1 MSETSP
7 KLTLSI
13 PASSHPPVALYRP
26 LKFFGKSF
34 KVHISTGLTLS
45 PHTVLHSALDL
56 SLMQLLR
63 NYQHPPDERFK
74 DRPEQVIKDLLRA
87 MTGRNKLST
96 TTQDGVKRLFSR
108 FIPDE
113 ALEAA
118 VQGKPSP
125 MPIPWQSDWEAV
137 LQGLGGPGEGDIS
150 HLVQRLA
157 QLDRLAWS
165 ARGLPESEIVAF
177 LEPHIGRPQE
187 CWQKYNPRL
196 SLAVAFLVDI
206 SLQTL
211 VWMEWTNMPE
221 HPLDRSKTPE
231 SRLLPF
237 LAPEKKPL
245 GHWLIRI
252 QKSAGCANFAE
263 FGSLMFRKGI
273 KRHDFDLSHN
283 LLKKW
288 SSGQQLMPM
297 KAAKSVLEA
306 VKGRVDPERER
317 GLFAVARFVSFLCDL
332 IVAGTRDEP
341 PTWAVAQGQIRG
353 RYNDLYAA
361 EAATRANQ

>member
-7 KLTLSI
+7 QLTLSI
-13 PASSHPPVALYRP
+13 PKSSHPPVALYRP
-26 LKFFGKSF
+26 LKLFGKSF

-45 PHTVLHSALDL
+45 PHTVLQSALGL

-63 NYQHPPDERFK
+63 NFKHAPEERFK
-74 DRPEQVIKDLLRA
+74 DRPEKVIKDLLRA
-87 MTGRNKLST
+87 VTGKNKLST
-96 TTQDGVKRLFSR
+96 TTQNGVKRLLSR
-108 FIPDE
+108 FIPGE

-118 VQGKPSP
+118 LQGNPPP
-125 MPIPWQSDWEAV
+125 MPIPWQSDWETL
-137 LQGLGGPGEGDIS
+137 LQGFGEPSDGDIS
-150 HLVQRLA
+150 HLLQRLA
-157 QLDRLAWS
+157 QLDLVAWS

-187 CWQKYNPRL
+187 CWQKYNPSL

-211 VWMEWTNMPE
+211 VWMEWANVPK
-221 HPLDRSKTPE
+221 HPLARSKTPD

-237 LAPEKKPL
+237 LAPGKKPL
-245 GHWLIRI
+245 GHWLVRI
-252 QKSAGCANFAE
+252 QKSAGCGNFAE

-273 KRHDFDLSHN
+273 KRHDFDLNHN

-297 KAAKSVLEA
+297 KAAESVLEA
-306 VKGRVDPERER
+306 VKGRLDPERER

-341 PTWAVAQGQIRG
+341 PTWAVAQDQIRG
-353 RYNDLYAA
+353 RYSDLYAA
-361 EAATRANQ
+361 AASARVNQ